1 MKTKSIEE
9 FEAVFWDFD
18 GVIMNSNEVRDQGF
32 LEVLKDFPSE
42 EVEQLMEFHQTNG
55 GLSRYV
61 KFRYFFEEIRG
72 ESITEEEILS
82 WALKFSEI
90 MRTLLVNNKLLI
102 EETLNYIKK
111 YAKKVPMHIVS
122 GSDQEE
128 LRYLCQALEI
138 DNYFRSIHG
147 SPKPKTIWVGELLEQ
162 YNYNPKLCVLIGDSK
177 NDFEAAMDNQMDFVG
192 YNDAQIEKL
201 STININFL

>member
-1 MKTKSIEE
+1 LKTKSIEE